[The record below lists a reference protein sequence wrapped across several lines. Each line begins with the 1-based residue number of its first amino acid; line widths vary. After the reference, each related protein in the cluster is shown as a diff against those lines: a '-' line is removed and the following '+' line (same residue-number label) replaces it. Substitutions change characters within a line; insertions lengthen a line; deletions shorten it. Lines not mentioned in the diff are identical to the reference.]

1 MTFTTVMTT
10 GILWESSFVND
21 VSRMREEL
29 LNMILTDENYYSPEA
44 NQEYM
49 SVSQY
54 KDFQKCEAMA
64 LASLRGEW
72 ERPKTTALLVG
83 SYIDSWFEGTLEEFK
98 AAHPEIYK
106 KGGQLK
112 ADFVQAEEIIEFV
125 QKDPLFMRYM
135 SGRKQVIMTAELFG
149 TKWKIKM
156 DSYHPDKIVDLKVM
170 RSMERIMG
178 KSFVEHW
185 GYDLQLAIYAAVEG
199 RDIATYLAVVT
210 KQDIPDK
217 EIISVPRWRRLELL
231 EDVKNN
237 MPHILAVKSGRIPPT
252 RCGVCEY
259 CRATKMLTEPIDF
272 ELVGFSAAERM
283 AVLGG

>member
-1 MTFTTVMTT
+1 
-10 GILWESSFVND
+10 
-21 VSRMREEL
+21 
-29 LNMILTDENYYSPEA
+29 MILTNEIYYTPEA
-44 NQEYM
+44 NREYM

-72 ERPKTTALLVG
+72 ERPTTTALLVG
-83 SYIDSWFEGTLEEFK
+83 SYIDSWFEGTLDEFK
-98 AAHPEIYK
+98 EDHPEIYR
-106 KGGQLK
+106 KGRGDAQLK
-112 ADFVQAEEIIEFV
+112 ADFLQAEEIIKFL
-125 QKDPLFMRYM
+125 QKDPMFMRYM
-135 SGRKQVIMTAELFG
+135 AGKKQVIKTAELFG

-185 GYDLQLAIYAAVEG
+185 GYDLQMAIYAAVEG

-210 KQDIPDK
+210 KQDPPDK
-217 EIISVPRWRRLELL
+217 EIISVPRWHRLELL
-231 EDVKNN
+231 EDVEKN
-237 MPHILAVKSGRIPPT
+237 MPHVLAVKSGEIPPM

-259 CRATKMLTEPIDF
+259 CRATKMLTAPIDF
-272 ELVGFSAAERM
+272 EMVGLSAAERM